1 MFKANVP
8 LLHFILINMAVL
20 LTMRR
25 HDKRWEKSKLSYC
38 KVKTFASCRPLNK
51 IDLFVGNK
59 AIGSTSKR
67 RWQENKAP
75 HVLQKTNISYP
86 LIHTRTCWD
95 RGEGGGKDMFVFR
108 KIWRTFFFV
117 TSVLRF
123 AILRYYRRISCS
135 IISKLIPLLILH
147 FIKGHQFIRLNRIQK
162 YLFTKTSCSK
172 NLINLKMT
180 HLL

>member
-1 MFKANVP
+1 MSHIFKANVP
-8 LLHFILINMAVL
+8 LLHFILINMAAL
-20 LTMRR
+20 LPMRR

-59 AIGSTSKR
+59 AIGSISKR

-95 RGEGGGKDMFVFR
+95 RGKGGGGKICLLFEKFGVL
-108 KIWRTFFFV
+108 FFFLCY
-117 TSVLRF
+117 LRF
-123 AILRYYRRISCS
+123 EIRHFALLPTYFLFYNIKTYSPPYPSLHQKPS
-135 IISKLIPLLILH
+135 IYKAEWNTEVSFH
-147 FIKGHQFIRLNRIQK
+147 
-162 YLFTKTSCSK
+162 K
-172 NLINLKMT
+172 N
-180 HLL
+180 

>member
-38 KVKTFASCRPLNK
+38 KVKFFASCRPLNK

-108 KIWRTFFFV
+108 KIWRTFFFCY
-117 TSVLRF
+117 LRF
-123 AILRYYRRISCS
+123 EIRHFALLPTYFLFYNIKTYSPPYPSLHQRPS
-135 IISKLIPLLILH
+135 IYKAE
-147 FIKGHQFIRLNRIQK
+147 
-162 YLFTKTSCSK
+162 
-172 NLINLKMT
+172 
-180 HLL
+180 

>member
-1 MFKANVP
+1 MAA
-8 LLHFILINMAVL
+8 LLP
-20 LTMRR
+20 MRR

-59 AIGSTSKR
+59 AIGSISKR

-95 RGEGGGKDMFVFR
+95 RGKGGGVRYVCFSKNLAYFF
-108 KIWRTFFFV
+108 FFFV

-147 FIKGHQFIRLNRIQK
+147 FIKSHQFIRLNGIQK